1 MERMTS
7 RDEDCVLV
15 NGHALGYATIGE
27 LVQMAERLAAYEDM
41 DSKRLRPG
49 DTVWLSKMFY
59 TRPKKPVPVTV
70 DAIRCAS
77 TGSAIPVT
85 IFSLSR
91 QKNTTSTLETT
102 KMPDEY
108 ISRETALMKLMQ
120 DGCSAKNL
128 QSISDMPAADVAEVV
143 HGEWLRADDDWN
155 SLTTIQCSLCSE
167 EWCFETDD
175 DVSLLNYKYC
185 PNCGAK
191 MDGGNGD
198 ATD

>member
-1 MERMTS
+1 
-7 RDEDCVLV
+7 
-15 NGHALGYATIGE
+15 
-27 LVQMAERLAAYEDM
+27 
-41 DSKRLRPG
+41 
-49 DTVWLSKMFY
+49 
-59 TRPKKPVPVTV
+59 
-70 DAIRCAS
+70 
-77 TGSAIPVT
+77 
-85 IFSLSR
+85 
-91 QKNTTSTLETT
+91 
-102 KMPDEY
+102 MPDEY